1 MRADSQVV
9 VTSRY
14 ADVVRELIA
23 EVLGV
28 PRESVHPASAL
39 MKDLGAES
47 IDFLDLVFRI
57 EDVIGRRIPI
67 GRWERF
73 IEERLPDGDHGHTI
87 TAEIVREFAEREAC
101 R

>member
-1 MRADSQVV
+1 MCGDSQVV
-9 VTSRY
+9 GTLPY

-23 EVLGV
+23 DVLGV
-28 PRESVHPASAL
+28 PLESVHPESSL
-39 MKDLGAES
+39 IRDLGAES

-57 EDVIGRRIPI
+57 EDVIGKRIPI

-73 IEERLPDGDHGHTI
+73 VEHRFPESGGGKLI
-87 TAEIVREFAEREAC
+87 TSEIVREFAELEAC

>member
-1 MRADSQVV
+1 MRVDSEVV
-9 VTSRY
+9 DTSRY

-57 EDVIGRRIPI
+57 EDLIGRRIPI

-73 IEERLPDGDHGHTI
+73 IEERLPDGDHSHTI
-87 TAEIVREFAEREAC
+87 TTGIVCEFAERESC